1 MGIIKNF
8 SCINDS
14 QEKDEYIRESMEIQH
29 LRGYD
34 DNEKIVI

>member
-1 MGIIKNF
+1 MTAKK
-8 SCINDS
+8 
-14 QEKDEYIRESMEIQH
+14 KDEYIRESMEIQH